1 MERADRPRRRRHRRA
16 ACVPTSARSRRTC
29 ASCSRWRPLP
39 ARPSPPGRRSPTGFG
54 ASTTRRRPATYPKCT
69 GSPRPSRRG
78 GPQWRPQSPPAI
90 PTQDRQGYNRLAK
103 HQGRNAF
110 GFRNVENQRRRIRW
124 ACTRQSKT
132 NADAYAGPAP
142 ANTDGRQLK
151 SAGCPVTFNEPAKY
165 LAAPAELH
173 WARWGTGQIHHD
185 PPTLTEAE
193 AHQYKPAEEKARTE
207 SEGRF
212 IVGTP
217 SHVKA
222 QLQQLATDAQA
233 HEVMTVNLITDHH
246 AQHIAEVV
254 RPYGAMSPES
264 SQRCK
269 Q

>member
-1 MERADRPRRRRHRRA
+1 MRTHFSTVKENLRQLLALAPA
-16 ACVPTSARSRRTC
+16 ASTPIPARSEISHRL
-29 ASCSRWRPLP
+29 WRGGLRHTRSAP
-39 ARPSPPGRRSPTGFG
+39 ARRDHPGVVARSG
-54 ASTTRRRPATYPKCT
+54 
-69 GSPRPSRRG
+69 
-78 GPQWRPQSPPAI
+78 
-90 PTQDRQGYNRLAK
+90 
-103 HQGRNAF
+103 GRNHHRLF
-110 GFRNVENQRRRIRW
+110 QRKIAKATTDW
-124 ACTRQSKT
+124 PNTKAAMHSASAMSKT

-151 SAGCPVTFNEPAKY
+151 SAGCPVKFNEPAKY